1 VFAFGI
7 VAFGLTSIVCAV
19 APTIEIL
26 ILGRAL
32 QGVAGAL
39 LTPAALAVIVATFPP
54 AERGKAVGTWT
65 AWAGIGVVFG
75 PIVGGQLV
83 DTASWRWIFALN
95 VPLVIFTL
103 LMILRVVPQTREQDP
118 DARVDVIGAVL
129 CALGLAGV
137 SFGLIEQPLRGWS
150 DPAVFL
156 ALGIGAV
163 MFALFL
169 AHEERTDHPM
179 LPLGLFR
186 RRNFAAGNVETFAMY
201 GGLGVLF
208 FLLVLY
214 LQQVAG
220 FEALEA
226 GTATLPVTIVMF
238 LLSARVGAL
247 ADRYGPRFFMGVGPL
262 ISAAGLLLLMRLDAN
277 VDYLT
282 DLLPPLILFS
292 IGLSM
297 TVAPL
302 TATVLADADERNAG
316 IASGVNNAIA
326 RVSALVAIAAVG
338 AVVAAHFGSKLDDE
352 LGPLTSRPAVARA
365 AKEAKKQPLAVVKVK
380 GVPPPVARRVERSA
394 RDASVSAFRV
404 GMGIAAVLVALGGVL
419 GLVGI
424 RNPRRQVSSEE
435 CPGGQLVGAPSE
447 AARQSPCDWHR
458 EPVAAPSG

>member
-1 VFAFGI
+1 MSAAF
-7 VAFGLTSIVCAV
+7 L
-19 APTIEIL
+19 
-26 ILGRAL
+26 
-32 QGVAGAL
+32 
-39 LTPAALAVIVATFPP
+39 
-54 AERGKAVGTWT
+54 W
-65 AWAGIGVVFG
+65 
-75 PIVGGQLV
+75 
-83 DTASWRWIFALN
+83 
-95 VPLVIFTL
+95 
-103 LMILRVVPQTREQDP
+103 
-118 DARVDVIGAVL
+118 
-129 CALGLAGV
+129 
-137 SFGLIEQPLRGWS
+137 
-150 DPAVFL
+150 
-156 ALGIGAV
+156 
-163 MFALFL
+163 
-169 AHEERTDHPM
+169 HEEHTDHPM

-220 FEALEA
+220 FDALKA

-238 LLSARVGAL
+238 LLSGRFGAL
-247 ADRYGPRFFMGVGPL
+247 ADRYGPRLFMGLGPL
-262 ISAAGLLLLMRLDAN
+262 ISAAGLLLLMRIDAN
-277 VDYLT
+277 VDYVT
-282 DLLPPLILFS
+282 DLLPGLVLFS

-302 TATVLADADERNAG
+302 TATVLADADDRNAG

-352 LGPLTSRPAVARA
+352 LGPLSSRPEVALA

-380 GVPPPVARRVERSA
+380 GVPPAVAQRVESSA

-404 GMGIAAVLVALGGVL
+404 GMGIAAALVALGGVL

-435 CPGGQLVGAPSE
+435 CAGGQLAGAPAE

-458 EPVAAPSG
+458 KPAAAPSG